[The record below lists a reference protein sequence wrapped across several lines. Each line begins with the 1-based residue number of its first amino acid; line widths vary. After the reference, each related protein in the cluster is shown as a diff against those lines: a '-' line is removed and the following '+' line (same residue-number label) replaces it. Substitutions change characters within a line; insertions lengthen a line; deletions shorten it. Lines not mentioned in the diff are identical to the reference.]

1 MSPGLH
7 ILHEMALTWV
17 RATYAITK
25 QHIKLGSKHKH
36 HGNPHPLAPRVLD
49 QYKRHER
56 QIADAYVEVYSIH
69 MLATLIRLCSNNVI
83 HNKKKSKCIQQRPA
97 RLCCL
102 NFRSSCLQI
111 SQKIIW
117 KHISKTVVN
126 NPTIHYTVVKKNYI
140 Q

>member
-83 HNKKKSKCIQQRPA
+83 HNKKKVNVFNKGQLVFVVLTSDQVVY
-97 RLCCL
+97 
-102 NFRSSCLQI
+102 RSL
-111 SQKIIW
+111 
-117 KHISKTVVN
+117 
-126 NPTIHYTVVKKNYI
+126 KK
-140 Q
+140 